1 MTEFVIHGIPGSPYV
16 RTALLAL
23 EEKGLPW
30 RLAAIP
36 MGGNR
41 AAEYRAIHP
50 FQKIPT
56 LDHGDFRLY
65 ETRAILDYLD
75 RIAPEP
81 PLTPAD
87 PKRAARMNQLIG
99 ITDCYLA
106 ARLSGAVTFPRL
118 IAPQFGMPV
127 DEDAIAGAVPG
138 ATEVVGE
145 VARLLGDQPFLAG
158 DALSLADLMLAPHL
172 VFVPHFAEGQS
183 ILAPHARLRAWIERM
198 DARPSLAATT
208 WDRLRAHVAEQE
220 PVAA

>member
-16 RTALLAL
+16 RAPLLAL

-41 AAEYRAIHP
+41 TPDYCAIHP

-87 PKRAARMNQLIG
+87 PKQAARMNQLIG
-99 ITDCYLA
+99 ITDSYLA

-118 IAPQFGMPV
+118 IAPEFGMPV
-127 DEDAIAGAVPG
+127 DEAAIAAAVP
-138 ATEVVGE
+138 AAADVVEE
-145 VARLLGDQPFLAG
+145 VARLLGDQPFMAG

-172 VFVPHFAEGQS
+172 VFVPHFAEGAAM
-183 ILAPHARLRAWIERM
+183 LAPHANLVAWIARM
-198 DARPSLAATT
+198 DARPSMAATS
-208 WDRLRAHVAEQE
+208 WDRLRAHIAEQQA
-220 PVAA
+220 VAA